1 MASATDQQKKQFQD
15 QKKVSTEIRCASV
28 LLFCFG
34 AVALYFPFPK
44 PHLPTLLDRLV
55 FTLRW
60 LIVSLLSVFAGVIW
74 VGNMRYSTSA
84 INPLDPSGNKYVE
97 MGSRYLQNTVEQF
110 LLHSF
115 SLIVLATYLSE
126 ETMHLVPLL
135 VVLFSIAR
143 LLFAVGYSIDPL
155 WRGFGF
161 AMTFLP
167 SAVVIYY
174 CLYCLFMYGFE
185 AYH

>member
-1 MASATDQQKKQFQD
+1 MASDTDRQKKQSQD
-15 QKKVSTEIRCASV
+15 QKKVLTNIFFACV
-28 LLFCFG
+28 LLFCVG
-34 AVALYFPFPK
+34 VIAAHYPFPK
-44 PHLPTLLDRLV
+44 PRLPTLLDRLV

-60 LIVSLLSVFAGVIW
+60 LIVSLFTVFAGVIW

-84 INPLDPSGNKYVE
+84 INPLDPSGKKYVE
-97 MGSRYLQNTVEQF
+97 MRSRYLQNTVEQF

-115 SLIVLATYLSE
+115 SLVALSTYLSE
-126 ETMHLVPLL
+126 ENMHLVPLL

-155 WRGFGF
+155 KRGFGF
-161 AMTFLP
+161 AMTSYPTFM
-167 SAVVIYY
+167 VITY
-174 CLYCLFMYGFE
+174 CLYCLFMHGLE

>member
-1 MASATDQQKKQFQD
+1 MATDTDLLKKHRKD
-15 QKKVSTEIRCASV
+15 QKIVSINILCGCV

-34 AVALYFPFPK
+34 VIAAYFPFPK

-60 LIVSLLSVFAGVIW
+60 LIVSLFTVFAGITW
-74 VGNMRYSTSA
+74 VANTRFRTSA
-84 INPLDPSGNKYVE
+84 INPLTQSSTKYVE

-115 SLIVLATYLSE
+115 SLVVLATYLSE
-126 ETMHLVPLL
+126 ENMHLVPLL
-135 VVLFSIAR
+135 VAVFCIAR

-155 WRGFGF
+155 KRGVGF
-161 AMTFLP
+161 VMTFYP
-167 SAVVIYY
+167 TIMVIIY